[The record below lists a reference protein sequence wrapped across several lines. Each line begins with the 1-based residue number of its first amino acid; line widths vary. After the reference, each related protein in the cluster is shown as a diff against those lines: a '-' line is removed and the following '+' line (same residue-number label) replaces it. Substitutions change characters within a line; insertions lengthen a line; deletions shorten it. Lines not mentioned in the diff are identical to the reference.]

1 VRRPGWNPI
10 RRNRKL
16 GTSSSGHGLDN
27 RLVIPES
34 RRDSRLFWEKL
45 RDAVRLDINGFAF
58 LVEPC
63 LPGFVHAVTV
73 DDAVR
78 LLALLPPDDLTTL
91 RAVVF
96 RQPTRKQTI
105 LRPVW
110 GRLAYFAEIGSMQG
124 PAVILEAHPVDDRYE
139 HTRSLSPDEAEE
151 LERLRADGHVVTG
164 GPRFRIQTSLASTRS
179 TQLFRT
185 LPHEIGHLVHYERE
199 VRLRANGDALAEVAL
214 RDQFFTRPAREK
226 EDFAH
231 RYARKVVAALSASHR
246 LPFPRLDDPKRMRRQ
261 SLDPAWFGVGS

>member
-1 VRRPGWNPI
+1 VRRPGWNPT

-16 GTSSSGHGLDN
+16 GTASSGHGLDN
-27 RLVIPES
+27 RLVIPE
-34 RRDSRLFWEKL
+34 RGRDPRLFWEKL

-78 LLALLPPDDLTTL
+78 LLALLPEDDLATL

-96 RQPTRKQTI
+96 RQPTRKQRI
-105 LRPVW
+105 LSAVW
-110 GRLAYFAEIGSMQG
+110 GRLAYFAEIGSMRG
-124 PAVILEAHPVDDRYE
+124 PAVILEAHPLDDHYE

-151 LERLRADGHVVTG
+151 LDRLRADGHVVSA

-199 VRLRANGDALAEVAL
+199 VHLRAGKDVLAERAL
-214 RDQFFTRPAREK
+214 REQFFTRPSRES

-231 RYARKVVAALSASHR
+231 RYAREVVAALSAAHR
-246 LPFPRLDDPKRMRRQ
+246 LPFPRLEDPRSMRRQ
-261 SLDPAWFGVGS
+261 GLDPAWFGVT